1 MKIFF
6 AIPVFCLFA
15 GVSVPGDE
23 APAEKAVSVILL
35 SATSKIPW
43 EPGIKK
49 PERTFQVVL
58 GFSNPGPG
66 NIIGSR
72 KEGIRLEIRDS
83 TGGGNVPSDYVD
95 FLHARDPEFRMET
108 EDWVPAPDARWV
120 SVKGNMLLVTAEKEV
135 TSEGCLFSMDKE
147 KEERHVVLKGGS
159 LMDDGRQ
166 GDAQATLKITRSL
179 NKDSGKINLN
189 VELVSSRML
198 GICGVTL
205 MKPDGTPVMGKNWS
219 WGYSSGS
226 GGSLSWEWDYRLEP
240 EEKGEIQV
248 LVNYMTELKRI
259 DVPVDLKFGL
269 SGMVRETS
277 RQRKP

>member
-1 MKIFF
+1 MNYCNNCPDENLFRN
-6 AIPVFCLFA
+6 PRFCLFA

-43 EPGIKK
+43 EPGIKTGK
-49 PERTFQVVL
+49 NVPGRA

-66 NIIGSR
+66 KIIGSR

-135 TSEGCLFSMDKE
+135 TSEGCLFPWTRKGRTPCCS
-147 KEERHVVLKGGS
+147 ER
-159 LMDDGRQ
+159 R
-166 GDAQATLKITRSL
+166 
-179 NKDSGKINLN
+179 
-189 VELVSSRML
+189 E
-198 GICGVTL
+198 
-205 MKPDGTPVMGKNWS
+205 PDG
-219 WGYSSGS
+219 
-226 GGSLSWEWDYRLEP
+226 
-240 EEKGEIQV
+240 
-248 LVNYMTELKRI
+248 
-259 DVPVDLKFGL
+259 
-269 SGMVRETS
+269 
-277 RQRKP
+277 

>member
-6 AIPVFCLFA
+6 VIPVFCLFA
-15 GVSVPGDE
+15 GVSAPGDE

-49 PERTFQVVL
+49 PKRTFQVVL

-66 NIIGSR
+66 KIIGSR

-120 SVKGNMLLVTAEKEV
+120 SVKGDMLLVTAEKEV

>member
-15 GVSVPGDE
+15 GVSAPGDE
-23 APAEKAVSVILL
+23 APEEKAVSVILL

-66 NIIGSR
+66 KIIGSR

-135 TSEGCLFSMDKE
+135 TSEGCLFPW
-147 KEERHVVLKGGS
+147 
-159 LMDDGRQ
+159 
-166 GDAQATLKITRSL
+166 TRKRK
-179 NKDSGKINLN
+179 NA
-189 VELVSSRML
+189 ML
-198 GICGVTL
+198 
-205 MKPDGTPVMGKNWS
+205 
-219 WGYSSGS
+219 
-226 GGSLSWEWDYRLEP
+226 
-240 EEKGEIQV
+240 
-248 LVNYMTELKRI
+248 
-259 DVPVDLKFGL
+259 F
-269 SGMVRETS
+269 
-277 RQRKP
+277 